1 MLVPMSRFG
10 DSGGLKSCW
19 EEDERYL
26 YADLAPKIADNDDEA
41 GGGDAEEEDGEDE
54 HEPDLEPER
63 ENKPAA
69 QQAVSELIGVIRRE
83 CKSLTEGFKKLPGA
97 KAKELKGLIS
107 AHVLAL
113 GRAAKRAEKHG
124 A

>member
-1 MLVPMSRFG
+1 MGRSG

-26 YADLAPKIADNDDEA
+26 FADLAPKIADNDDEA
-41 GGGDAEEEDGEDE
+41 DAEDEAGEDE
-54 HEPDLEPER
+54 PELERERER
-63 ENKPAA
+63 ENNHAA
-69 QQAVSELIGVIRRE
+69 QQAVSELIGVVRRE

-97 KAKELKGLIS
+97 NAKELKGLIS

-113 GRAAKRAEKHG
+113 GRAAKRAEKNMG
-124 A
+124 RSSEP